1 MSTIN
6 DAGTVDR
13 KFPVE
18 DSLFFK
24 IQGSDDSVKATA
36 RSIRNIISRH
46 GGKNFQFAA
55 TDDEAASL
63 WEARKYALMSVMA
76 AVEGSRAWTT
86 DVW

>member
-13 KFPVE
+13 KHPAE

-24 IQGSDDSVKATA
+24 IQGSDGSIKATA
-36 RSIRNIISRH
+36 QSIRNIVKRH
-46 GGKNFQFAA
+46 GGKNFEFAT
-55 TDDEAASL
+55 TDEEAESL
-63 WEARKYALMSVMA
+63 WEARKYALMSVLA
-76 AVEGSRAWTT
+76 SVEGSKAWTT